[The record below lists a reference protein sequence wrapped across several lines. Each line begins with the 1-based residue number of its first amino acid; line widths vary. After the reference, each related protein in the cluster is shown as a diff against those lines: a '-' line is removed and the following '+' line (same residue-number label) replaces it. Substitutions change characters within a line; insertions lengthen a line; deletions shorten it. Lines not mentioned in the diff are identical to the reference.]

1 MVLAQ
6 QKKSLLLTTGLMK
19 KEVLKDTKMPLN
31 ITNGVVFSSA
41 RERKKWL
48 RKNVPLLFLKYLRN
62 IFYTEILI

>member
-31 ITNGVVFSSA
+31 ITNGVVFSSTI
-41 RERKKWL
+41 RKS
-48 RKNVPLLFLKYLRN
+48 NG
-62 IFYTEILI
+62 